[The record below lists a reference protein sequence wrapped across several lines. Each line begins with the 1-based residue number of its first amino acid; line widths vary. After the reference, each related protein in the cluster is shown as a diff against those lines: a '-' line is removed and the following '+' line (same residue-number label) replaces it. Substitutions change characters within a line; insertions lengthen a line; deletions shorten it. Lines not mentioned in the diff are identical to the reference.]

1 MASAMKHRA
10 PLQTA
15 VCLLLA
21 ACGPGENDP
30 GPGGVTVGE
39 AKALDDA
46 AAMLDAR
53 RSPADGAAVVPAPL
67 PPTPPPTPTPT
78 PTPEATQ

>member
-1 MASAMKHRA
+1 MAPAMKPKA
-10 PLQTA
+10 LPLA
-15 VCLLLA
+15 ALSLLLA
-21 ACGPGENDP
+21 TCGPGENEP

-53 RSPADGAAVVPAPL
+53 RSPADGAALVPAPL
-67 PPTPPPTPTPT
+67 PPAPDASGTSK
-78 PTPEATQ
+78 